1 MAQINLLA
9 DQIICR
15 VGRESTYQTTAS
27 TMVRMALSG
36 RQRPLGDSTVQMLAS
51 KDLGLYRHDPNAPI
65 RGLEMGSPV
74 KFTCEVKAVPAR
86 LTSSA
91 TPANASS
98 GSALSHTILCDHW
111 LGGLHVAAG
120 STVAASPSPAVG
132 GCTVASGHGSRF
144 VVGQVLI
151 INGYARTVASVSTDA
166 ITWTPDL
173 PSAPTAGDAVLNT
186 YSFYRAEAQTQS
198 LTVETAYYET
208 GTPASQR
215 RARGVVGQCAWS
227 AEMGQ
232 LATLAF
238 DGMASSTDGPGD
250 LSITV
255 TEAADDMGASIRW
268 DGVVDLFAA
277 SSTTNPTHTCVRSVK
292 VTVPNKWTTVRC
304 GSDENTVTAAVATGG
319 REDPITVEMVT
330 RFDADYYTGFT
341 SDTIYRAFC
350 YTAQGTG
357 TSQRFDGFHFPA
369 LALAKPPVEQEIDGL
384 IYVTLSFVA
393 LQSTI
398 TSGSDIARSPLVYFK
413 G

>member
-1 MAQINLLA
+1 MAQKNLLA

-15 VGRESTYQTTAS
+15 VGRESTHGTTAS
-27 TMVRMALSG
+27 TLVHFALSG
-36 RQRPLGDSTVQMLAS
+36 RQRPLGDSVVQMLQS
-51 KDLGLYRHDPNAPI
+51 KDLGLYRHDPNAPV

-74 KFTCEVKAVPAR
+74 KFSCEVKAVPAR
-86 LTSSA
+86 LTASA
-91 TPANASS
+91 TPYDASNA
-98 GSALSHTILCDHW
+98 SALSHTILCDHW

-132 GCTVASGHGSRF
+132 GCTVGTGHGTRF
-144 VVGQVLI
+144 VVGQMAI
-151 INGYARTVASVSTDA
+151 INGEPRTITAVSTDA
-166 ITWTPDL
+166 ITWSPDL
-173 PSAPTAGDAVLNT
+173 AAAPTAGDLVLNT

-198 LTVETAYYET
+198 LTVETAYYE
-208 GTPASQR
+208 PSSPVSQR

-238 DGMASSTDGPGD
+238 DGVATSTDGPGD

-268 DGVVDLFAA
+268 DGIVYLFAA
-277 SSTTNPTHTCVRSVK
+277 SATTAPTHVCVRSVK
-292 VTVPNKWTTVRC
+292 VTIPNKWTTVRC
-304 GSDENTVTAAVATGG
+304 GSDENTVSSAVATGG
-319 REDPITVEMVT
+319 REDPNMVEMVL
-330 RFDADYYTGFT
+330 RFDADYYTGFDA
-341 SDTIYRAFC
+341 DTTYRAIF

-357 TSQRFDGFHFPA
+357 TAQRFDGFHTPA
-369 LALAKPPVEQEIDGL
+369 LRMTKTPAETEIDGL
-384 IYVTLSFVA
+384 IYVTLSFVP

-398 TSGSDIARSPLVYFK
+398 TSGSDIARSPITYFK